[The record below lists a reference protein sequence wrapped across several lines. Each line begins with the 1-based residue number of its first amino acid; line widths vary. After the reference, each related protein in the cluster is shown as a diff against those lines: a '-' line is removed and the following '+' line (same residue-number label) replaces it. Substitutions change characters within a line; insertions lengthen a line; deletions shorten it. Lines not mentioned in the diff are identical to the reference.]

1 MRLLSSWRFTRSA
14 LLLTITVL
22 IYLGVFLLS
31 WPAGGSEVSAALTMG
46 GTPHAEQAANG
57 YGKPVDGNYLAVFAA
72 EGEAEDKP
80 PIAAPGL
87 IHPNA

>member
-1 MRLLSSWRFTRSA
+1 MA
-14 LLLTITVL
+14 
-22 IYLGVFLLS
+22 
-31 WPAGGSEVSAALTMG
+31 

-57 YGKPVDGNYLAVFAA
+57 YGKPVDGDYLTVFAA
-72 EGEAEDKP
+72 EGEDKP